1 MTRVGCVFR
10 PENPPEDLA
19 AAARAADESG
29 LDELWLWEDCFFHGG
44 LSAAAIALANGSRLT
59 VGVGVLPVPLRNV
72 ALVAMEI
79 AALDRSFPGRLRI
92 GIGHGVQDWMGQVG
106 ERVASPLTLLRE
118 YGTALSAL
126 LRGDTV
132 TVDGR
137 YVRLS
142 DVQLRWPPTTPVEL
156 LFAATGP
163 RTLELS
169 SELASGTVLTGH
181 TSPTAT
187 GEAVSILRRRA
198 EADRPHRVV
207 SYVACALDDDALAR
221 TRAEIGASSEPDVDD
236 LIVHGGPERIAAGVR
251 RWVDAGV
258 DTVVLQPPVGVDT
271 VDFIRGVATE
281 VQPLLHG

>member
-79 AALDRSFPGRLRI
+79 AALERSFPGRLRI

-126 LRGDTV
+126 LHGDTV

-181 TSPTAT
+181 TSPAAT
-187 GEAVSILRRRA
+187 REAVSILRRRA
-198 EADRPHRVV
+198 AGDRPHRVV

-221 TRAEIGASSEPDVDD
+221 TRAEIGVSSEDDVDD

-258 DTVVLQPPVGVDT
+258 DTVVLQPPVGVDA
-271 VDFIRGVATE
+271 VDFIRRVATE